1 LYAVI
6 RAGGKQHKV
15 AAGDVIRIERLQDGE
30 ERVEFTPLVVV
41 NDEGETTAGR
51 ERLQN
56 AKVTARVLGQGKA
69 PKVDVFK
76 YRSKVGYRRSYGHR
90 QPYTTIE
97 ISGIEL

>member
-1 LYAVI
+1 MYAVI

-15 AAGDVIRIERLQDGE
+15 ATGDIIQTEKLAEGQE
-30 ERVEFTPLVVV
+30 TVEFTPLLVVG
-41 NDEGETTAGR
+41 DDGEATSGR
-51 ERLQN
+51 AALEK

-69 PKVDVFK
+69 PKVRVFK

-90 QPYTTIE
+90 QPYTSLE

>member
-1 LYAVI
+1 MYAVI

-15 AAGDVIRIERLQDGE
+15 AEGDIIQTERLPAGRE
-30 ERVEFTPLVVV
+30 TVEFTPLLVVG
-41 NDEGETTAGR
+41 DDGDATTGRGEL
-51 ERLQN
+51 EK

-69 PKVDVFK
+69 SKIRVFK

-90 QPYTTIE
+90 QPYTSLE